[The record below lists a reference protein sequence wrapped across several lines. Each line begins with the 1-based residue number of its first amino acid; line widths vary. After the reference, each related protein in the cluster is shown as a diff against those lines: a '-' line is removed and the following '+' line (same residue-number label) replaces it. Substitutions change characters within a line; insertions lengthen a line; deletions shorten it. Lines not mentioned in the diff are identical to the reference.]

1 MRADTAT
8 NLALMVAITLSIGI
22 GAWLVVLRPSV
33 MTWSIFLFSA
43 LQSGP
48 NATVSGIVGLSE
60 FLVDYL
66 AWTTLYRL
74 ALVPLIIVA
83 LRFLDNRADGLRGVT
98 ERAAVASTVILLPL
112 NAYVSYE
119 KMFGWPTAF
128 VGMVLDV
135 IVIAAL
141 PLVLCTFV
149 LSSVHPPNAD
159 RAKTRWVGVGL
170 VIGYV

>member
-1 MRADTAT
+1 MR
-8 NLALMVAITLSIGI
+8 SS
-22 GAWLVVLRPSV
+22 PSC
-33 MTWSIFLFSA
+33 
-43 LQSGP
+43 
-48 NATVSGIVGLSE
+48 
-60 FLVDYL
+60 
-66 AWTTLYRL
+66 
-74 ALVPLIIVA
+74 IVA